1 MPTVIA
7 MRDFGDPNMKQKALY
22 PAVDAS
28 MITQMKRRSA
38 IIGDLVSHPT
48 GRKGTGAVVDG
59 QNIRGFTNSS
69 IRSTFL
75 TRGSGLTFF
84 RVL

>member
-1 MPTVIA
+1 MPTVISVPD
-7 MRDFGDPNMKQKALY
+7 RGDNTAIVKALY

-28 MITQMKRRSA
+28 MITEMKRRSA
-38 IIGDLVSHPT
+38 IVGDIISHPT

-59 QNIRGFTNSS
+59 QNTRGFDATS
-69 IRSTFL
+69 IRMTYL
-75 TRGSGLTFF
+75 NRGAGFSFF